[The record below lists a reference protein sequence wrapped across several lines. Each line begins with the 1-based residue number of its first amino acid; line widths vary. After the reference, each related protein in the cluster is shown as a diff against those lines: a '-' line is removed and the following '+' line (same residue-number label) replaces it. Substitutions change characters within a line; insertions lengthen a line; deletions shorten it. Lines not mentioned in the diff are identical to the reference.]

1 MSTDAP
7 ACPQCGAPP
16 RIRRKRSGG
25 GVGTV
30 LFVLAV
36 GWLVFDPQGAR
47 QRLIHSF
54 IAHADGGNSDVT
66 TMMKWFN
73 ENDDINHLAISKDFA
88 EALAHAA
95 LVVNPDQPEQTFEQT
110 IIIISNDASCYA
122 DDLYRYTQKKEINQG
137 VNTALMA
144 ISIKDSLGD
153 SKLVAKILDATPN
166 N

>member
-1 MSTDAP
+1 
-7 ACPQCGAPP
+7 
-16 RIRRKRSGG
+16 
-25 GVGTV
+25 
-30 LFVLAV
+30 
-36 GWLVFDPQGAR
+36 
-47 QRLIHSF
+47 
-54 IAHADGGNSDVT
+54 
-66 TMMKWFN
+66 MMKWFN